1 MVKTTLFLAY
11 NFITSYKMNQ
21 QGRITRSTNNKATT
35 RRLRDEMIFWEEISK
50 SHNEAVIASVRSYI
64 LEMIANQL

>member
-21 QGRITRSTNNKATT
+21 QGGITRSTNNEATA
-35 RRLRDEMIFWEEISK
+35 RRLRDEMIFWEAMAQI
-50 SHNEAVIASVRSYI
+50 HNEAVIASVRSYI
-64 LEMIANQL
+64 LEMIANQ